1 MTVKLGQCHI
11 KSFKPHLTFVLCVCE
26 HMFHLIEFSLSLFKW
41 VGMQQWT
48 CVPFINLCTCL
59 CVCLCA
65 SLPVMPTSQ
74 TCCLTPKT
82 VIWAVWSV
90 WSAAARTLWPMAA
103 ELTTRPPRGW
113 PSACITSRASNAV
126 MWPDTWARSEHAN
139 TNTHGYT
146 FAGMMTTLVNYK
158 LNIFIHLTSTH
169 EQKRRRYWKHMNVL
183 D

>member
-1 MTVKLGQCHI
+1 
-11 KSFKPHLTFVLCVCE
+11 
-26 HMFHLIEFSLSLFKW
+26 MFHLIEFSLSLFKW

-90 WSAAARTLWPMAA
+90 WSTAARTLWPMAA